1 MSIRNYRDLRVWQIS
16 MDMVETI
23 YKITA
28 LFPKHELYGLVSQ
41 LQRCAVSIPSN
52 IAEGH
57 TKSHK
62 KEYLQALS
70 IAQGSLSELE
80 TQLEIAKRLSYIS
93 EQTLEQLL
101 QTTSSLGKQLYALS
115 NAIEKK
121 VNQPHR
127 NLKPETRNL

>member
-1 MSIRNYRDLRVWQIS
+1 MSVQSYRDLRVWQIS
-16 MDMVETI
+16 MDLVETV
-23 YKITA
+23 YKLTA
-28 LFPKHELYGLVSQ
+28 QFPKHELYGLVSQ

-70 IAQGSLSELE
+70 TSQGSLSELE
-80 TQLEIAKRLSYIS
+80 TQLEIAKGISYIS
-93 EQTLEQLL
+93 TQTLEQLL
-101 QTTSSLGKQLYALS
+101 QTTTSLGKQLYALS

-127 NLKPETRNL
+127 NPKPETRNP

>member
-1 MSIRNYRDLRVWQIS
+1 MSIRNYRDLRVWQ
-16 MDMVETI
+16 MGMGLVEQI

-28 LFPKHELYGLVSQ
+28 QFPKHEMYGLASQ

-57 TKSHK
+57 TRSHK

-70 IAQGSLSELE
+70 VAQGSLSELE
-80 TQLEIAKRLSYIS
+80 TQLEISTRLSYIT
-93 EQTLEQLL
+93 EEVLEQLL
-101 QTTSSLGKQLYALS
+101 QTTSSLGKQLYSLS

-127 NLKPETRNL
+127 NPKPET